1 LGGLRYGATALSVA
15 PGWWGGF
22 AEQQHLHFN
31 TVFHKVPSGV
41 SPQHA
46 ALALPLSN
54 GIEWTYLQGHAGP
67 GQTVV
72 IQGPGQ
78 QGLACV
84 VAAREV
90 GAAQIIVTGLSGP
103 TDARRM
109 ALALKLG
116 AHYAINIQ
124 EQDVLETVADLTGG
138 LMADLVI
145 DCASGGPA
153 SVVSAIELARKKGT
167 VILGGQKR
175 QKVPEFDSDRIIAN
189 FLTVK
194 GMRGHS
200 YQSVEMALQLIAH
213 NRHHVTDMSTHCLGL
228 GQTDLALQTLVGRG
242 LEGAIHMTIDPNK
255 A

>member
-1 LGGLRYGATALSVA
+1 
-15 PGWWGGF
+15 
-22 AEQQHLHFN
+22 
-31 TVFHKVPSGV
+31 
-41 SPQHA
+41 
-46 ALALPLSN
+46 
-54 GIEWTYLQGHAGP
+54 
-67 GQTVV
+67 
-72 IQGPGQ
+72 
-78 QGLACV
+78 
-84 VAAREV
+84 
-90 GAAQIIVTGLSGP
+90 
-103 TDARRM
+103 
-109 ALALKLG
+109 
-116 AHYAINIQ
+116 
-124 EQDVLETVADLTGG
+124 
-138 LMADLVI
+138 MADLVI

-228 GQTDLALQTLVGRG
+228 GQTDLALQTLVGKG
-242 LEGAIHMTIDPNK
+242 LEGAIHMTIDPTK